1 VKPSRILVVENSPDS
16 LALMIQVLKLQGFE
30 YDIARKASEAFE
42 KLRSASFDLI
52 LLGLN
57 LPDRDGLEVCSA
69 LKADAAFAAVPVII
83 VTDRSSAADKIA
95 GLERGAE
102 DYVLKPFDTGEFAA
116 RIRVVLRRRVV

>member
-1 VKPSRILVVENSPDS
+1 
-16 LALMIQVLKLQGFE
+16 
-30 YDIARKASEAFE
+30 
-42 KLRSASFDLI
+42 
-52 LLGLN
+52 
-57 LPDRDGLEVCSA
+57 LPDKDGLEVCHE
-69 LKADAAFAAVPVII
+69 LKADAALASVPVII